1 MAEVISRRLNE
12 YEINKESGEGFGRL
26 PDLILLDG
34 GKGQVGAV
42 RPVVEAFGYDIP
54 VFGMVKDSSHRT
66 RAIASD
72 GGEIAINSKR
82 QAFTLVSSI
91 QEEVHRFAISY
102 HRQKHK
108 KSALNSTLTE
118 IDGVG
123 EKKAA
128 ALLKKFKTV
137 TAIKNAS
144 VEELCK
150 ADGINIGLAQ
160 KIYAHFHKTD

>member
-1 MAEVISRRLNE
+1 
-12 YEINKESGEGFGRL
+12 
-26 PDLILLDG
+26 
-34 GKGQVGAV
+34 
-42 RPVVEAFGYDIP
+42 
-54 VFGMVKDSSHRT
+54 SHRT
-66 RAIASD
+66 RATASD

-91 QEEVHRFAISY
+91 QEEVHRFAIAY

-108 KSALNSTLTE
+108 KSALNSALTD

-128 ALLKKFKTV
+128 ALLKTFKTV

-150 ADGINIGLAQ
+150 ADGISKINAQ
-160 KIYAHFHKTD
+160 KIYDHFHKTD